1 MSKQQKQQEATTNTS
16 DYKGLPQL
24 LHGVRWTQ
32 HLLAIIAEILI
43 LLSFAMSGMDANL
56 GGIMTAIPWLKWL
69 WAAMFAL
76 GIDAMFVIAWVRVRQ
91 CVVNHKWGGL
101 VWNGLLAI
109 GMSFIVFQPVAIQL
123 LQQSLAISF
132 DLALAQLGINI
143 VILTYARALVA
154 VFLGAVLALSNVETA
169 MSNSS
174 QSAVSNGRKR
184 RVAIFD
190 KMLDKV
196 APVVE
201 DQETPKDG
209 LFSQQAV
216 LENEP
221 KESPPEDTFVD
232 TPEDTSE
239 DREVDTLVDREVDT
253 DEHTI
258 VDIQEYRS
266 GQLEDKLVDREVS
279 PNPSTKV
286 SPKVSTNPSTKVSTN
301 NGRGT
306 AQQKALGILKKNP
319 GIGAGELAKKAGI
332 SRSYANK
339 ILAEAK

>member
-1 MSKQQKQQEATTNTS
+1 MNKQQKQDVTTTTTS

-56 GGIMTAIPWLKWL
+56 GGIITAIPWLKWL

-76 GIDAMFVIAWVRVRQ
+76 GIDAMFVISWVRVRQ
-91 CVVNHKWGGL
+91 CVVTHKWGGL

-169 MSNSS
+169 MVDNSHE
-174 QSAVSNGRKR
+174 VSTHPKR

-190 KMLDKV
+190 KILDKV

-201 DQETPKDG
+201 DQEEQKTDNPE
-209 LFSQQAV
+209 LNSQQAAM
-216 LENEP
+216 ENEP
-221 KESPPEDTFVD
+221 KEAAHVDTDESPEEDTFVD
-232 TPEDTSE
+232 TPEDS
-239 DREVDTLVDREVDT
+239 EVDT

-266 GQLEDKLVDREVS
+266 GQLEDTTVDNGV
-279 PNPSTKV
+279 STKV
-286 SPKVSTNPSTKVSTN
+286 SPKVSTKPSPKVSTN

-306 AQQKALGILKKNP
+306 AQQKALRILEKNP